1 MRKKQ
6 VGDAAANE
14 GTILELGIIGEHIN
28 NVGSLATARLA
39 CYENNH

>member
-14 GTILELGIIGEHIN
+14 GAILELGIVGKHVD
-28 NVGSLATARLA
+28 NVGRFAATGLA
-39 CYENNH
+39 CHKNNH